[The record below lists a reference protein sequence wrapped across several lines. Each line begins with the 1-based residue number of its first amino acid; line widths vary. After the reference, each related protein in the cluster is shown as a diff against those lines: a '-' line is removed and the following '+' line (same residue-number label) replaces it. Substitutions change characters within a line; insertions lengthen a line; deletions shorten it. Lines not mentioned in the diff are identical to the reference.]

1 MDLSKLLK
9 DKIEK
14 QLDSWNAELEASEAK
29 AKARLAEA
37 QADAADAELD
47 KELWGRINDLKEKV
61 AQGRSY
67 LADLMDASG
76 DKAEQ
81 MKKKVSALLD

>member
-29 AKARLAEA
+29 AKARLAGA

-47 KELWGRINDLKEKV
+47 KEVWGRINDLKDKV
-61 AQGRSY
+61 AQGREY
-67 LADLMDASG
+67 LADLKDAGG

-81 MKKKVSALLD
+81 LKKKVSALLD

>member
-37 QADAADAELD
+37 QANAADAELD
-47 KELWGRINDLKEKV
+47 KELWGRINDLKDRL
-61 AQGRSY
+61 AQGREY
-67 LADLMDASG
+67 LADLKDAG
-76 DKAEQ
+76 DEKAEQ
-81 MKKKVSALLD
+81 LKQKVSALLD